1 MSYSRLDKHIP
12 LIIHVMWI
20 LVIIAACVLAIRF
33 LPHHSYV
40 LPTPR
45 HPLPIG
51 TRRPFIPGVNSG

>member
-1 MSYSRLDKHIP
+1 
-12 LIIHVMWI
+12 MWI
-20 LVIIAACVLAIRF
+20 IVIIAACVLAIRF